1 MFSEAE
7 DYMLKVGSCPLP
19 WLSNAK
25 PDKSHEATQ
34 CISCVFRVE
43 ECDFAIS
50 AAMSRMYTS
59 PGNISENRIH
69 QGNIGVI
76 TTPTGAPVNIKVFVL

>member
-1 MFSEAE
+1 M
-7 DYMLKVGSCPLP
+7 SCPLP

-25 PDKSHEATQ
+25 PDKSHETTQ
-34 CISCVFRVE
+34 SVSWVFRVE

-50 AAMSRMYTS
+50 AATSRMYTS
-59 PGNISENRIH
+59 PGNMSANRIY

-76 TTPTGAPVNIKVFVL
+76 TTPTGASVNIKVFML

>member
-1 MFSEAE
+1 MV
-7 DYMLKVGSCPLP
+7 KVVSCPLP
-19 WLSNAK
+19 WLRNAK
-25 PDKSHEATQ
+25 PEKSYEKTQ
-34 CISCVFRVE
+34 CICWGFRIE

-50 AAMSRMYTS
+50 AATSRMYTS
-59 PGNISENRIH
+59 PGNISENKIY